1 MAKDKTNNNY
11 TGNQS
16 YWGQVLS
23 RLRKNK
29 MAMIS
34 LYILIIII
42 ALCIIIPIISPYEIQ
57 TTNLSGKDQNLIP
70 GTF

>member
-23 RLRKNK
+23 RLRKTK
-29 MAMIS
+29 WR
-34 LYILIIII
+34 
-42 ALCIIIPIISPYEIQ
+42 
-57 TTNLSGKDQNLIP
+57 
-70 GTF
+70 